1 MYCQFNDFVNEKLG
15 IRDDVLILSDFL
27 YNILKDSK
35 KKSDQYIYE
44 ITKQTI
50 RHNEESINLMLSII
64 NDHEKDTGAYK
75 N

>member
-1 MYCQFNDFVNEKLG
+1 MGFFKDLDIQIQDMQEENDTLQF
-15 IRDDVLILSDFL
+15 VLKA
-27 YNILKDSK
+27 LKDSK

-64 NDHEKDTGAYK
+64 NDQEKDTGAYK

>member
-1 MYCQFNDFVNEKLG
+1 MGFFKDLDIQIQDMQEENDTLQ
-15 IRDDVLILSDFL
+15 IVLKA
-27 YNILKDSK
+27 LKDSK

>member
-1 MYCQFNDFVNEKLG
+1 MGFFKDLDIQIQDMQEENDTLQF
-15 IRDDVLILSDFL
+15 VLKA
-27 YNILKDSK
+27 LKDSK

-64 NDHEKDTGAYK
+64 NDNEKDTGAYK

>member
-1 MYCQFNDFVNEKLG
+1 MGFFKDLDIQIQDMQEENDTLQF
-15 IRDDVLILSDFL
+15 VLKA
-27 YNILKDSK
+27 LKDSK